1 MNNPLNSLGYLM
13 GVITLAN
20 YEHPRAIVGLV
31 MAKYVKPNECNESLA
46 YNFNNV
52 PHGGMRSNIIK
63 TKINGIPLALDITNS
78 LLRGSS

>member
-31 MAKYVKPNECNESLA
+31 MAKYVQPNECNEGLA

-52 PHGGMRSNIIK
+52 PHGGMRSNIKK
-63 TKINGIPLALDITNS
+63 TKINDILLALDITNS
-78 LLRGSS
+78 LLGGSS